1 MKVGFPNNC
10 LDSSSPTTTVN
21 KPEIWRTRP
30 DQRMRSLS
38 SASIPRAGGIA
49 TGPTISNAVQASHRT
64 TLIPTLPLK
73 PYQQHTASRCKT
85 RRKFAIG
92 FDLADP
98 LHKDHDSLHIVGDS
112 ESGNPQTKPTDAT
125 R

>member
-73 PYQQHTASRCKT
+73 PYQQHTPSRCKT
-85 RRKFAIG
+85 RSKHAIG
-92 FDLADP
+92 VELANTLQNAVEVIDR
-98 LHKDHDSLHIVGDS
+98 VGAS
-112 ESGNPQTKPTDAT
+112 S
-125 R
+125 